1 MNKTLSMS
9 AISLI
14 SFVAAFF
21 AVTAIFI
28 TAKSYSQLILGSGL
42 YAILVYFGYKILP
55 FYNSSWT
62 IHHSATKIDH
72 KKATIAATEEEQTES
87 GVDDAKKPEVT
98 VTDIDKRAFLK
109 IVGATGLSF
118 FLMSLFGRKAESLLF
133 GNSDRTTQVRDDVVG
148 NPPAPQSPTDGYTI
162 SEIDDGLIA
171 YYGFMGQKGAWFI
184 MRQDSNDGS
193 FRYVKGDTD
202 FPVSWEERE
211 NLTYDYYANVFI

>member
-1 MNKTLSMS
+1 MNKVHSLQLLSMG
-9 AISLI
+9 

-21 AVTAIFI
+21 AVTGIFM
-28 TAKSYSQLILGSGL
+28 TAKSYPQLIVGTAL
-42 YAILVYFGYKILP
+42 YALLVYFGYKMMRLHHSGWNIQP
-55 FYNSSWT
+55 VSAT
-62 IHHSATKIDH
+62 IHDRNEADTETVAD
-72 KKATIAATEEEQTES
+72 TEELA
-87 GVDDAKKPEVT
+87 DDGKKPEVI

-133 GNSDRTTQVRDDVVG
+133 GNTDRAPARDDVVKTA
-148 NPPAPQSPTDGYTI
+148 PTPQSPTDGYTI

-193 FRYVKGDTD
+193 FRYVKGEND
-202 FPVSWEERE
+202 FPVSWEDRA